1 MEESFL
7 DRMTRWMSHDV
18 KICIA
23 HDAYIGAMNLMM
35 SHVSAM
41 SSFYSGRTTG
51 KVNDHDEF
59 MNFYRKYFRAFP
71 DIQQPRKEKNG
82 RSKHMSIIYTHF
94 RCGLIHEHLMKTG
107 TALDRGL
114 SKPGFYIEKKSGM
127 IVLNI
132 DHFFFDYLRV
142 LATYNNQLKYG
153 DDEKLKQ
160 NFIRRAKFLGAEEPI
175 I

>member
-1 MEESFL
+1 MKESFL
-7 DRMTRWMSHDV
+7 DRTIRWMSHDV
-18 KICIA
+18 KICIS

-35 SHVSAM
+35 SHISAL
-41 SSFYSGRTTG
+41 SSYYSGRATY

-59 MNFYRKYFRAFP
+59 MKFYREYFKAFP
-71 DIQQPRKEKNG
+71 DIQQPRKTKSG
-82 RSKHMSIIYTHF
+82 RLEHMSMIYTHF

-114 SKPGFYIEKKSGM
+114 SRPGFYIENKSRA

-142 LATYNNQLKYG
+142 LATYSNQLKYG
-153 DDEKLKQ
+153 ADEKLKQ
-160 NFIRRAKFLGAEEPI
+160 NFIKRAKFLGAEEPI